1 MIINADKKNYLT
13 KRILKFIYYL
23 RYLIFIF
30 IIFTVLIFTIPKIF
44 NYVNKIE
51 RLNLVL
57 KNQHGFSIE
66 KFKKVNYKIFPQPNL
81 EIKNIQVTV
90 DGFPTIINIE
100 RIKIFT
106 NIKNLYY
113 SGDNTFNKIKF
124 EVNFLGNNITGYYLP
139 KKNVNLLYF
148 DIKNLGIK
156 SKIFF
161 DNKKKL
167 SKPSGIMKLSILDYN
182 LLLNFS
188 YDKTLNLKDSIF
200 KNKDINTNF
209 NGQLNFEPFFYFNI
223 LADVN
228 RVKNL
233 NLKIKK
239 FYDLI
244 INEISEKKLNG
255 EFNVNYLPKKIIGK
269 KSNQT
274 NKINLQF
281 KNGDIFSQN
290 SILEFAGLNIKLNFY
305 LKRYPTY
312 KELDYNISIKT
323 DNINTFLK
331 KIGGTKLKD
340 KKKIQTLIA
349 GNINLDAQKYYFQDI
364 IINETKF
371 KKKDLIYLKNYFDT
385 NAIDLFNSNLDEENI
400 YLFLKNLIDP
410 T

>member
-1 MIINADKKNYLT
+1 M
-13 KRILKFIYYL
+13 
-23 RYLIFIF
+23 
-30 IIFTVLIFTIPKIF
+30 
-44 NYVNKIE
+44 
-51 RLNLVL
+51 
-57 KNQHGFSIE
+57 S
-66 KFKKVNYKIFPQPNL
+66 
-81 EIKNIQVTV
+81 
-90 DGFPTIINIE
+90 
-100 RIKIFT
+100 
-106 NIKNLYY
+106 
-113 SGDNTFNKIKF
+113 
-124 EVNFLGNNITGYYLP
+124 
-139 KKNVNLLYF
+139 
-148 DIKNLGIK
+148 
-156 SKIFF
+156 
-161 DNKKKL
+161 NKK
-167 SKPSGIMKLSILDYN
+167 
-182 LLLNFS
+182 
-188 YDKTLNLKDSIF
+188 
-200 KNKDINTNF
+200 
-209 NGQLNFEPFFYFNI
+209 
-223 LADVN
+223 
-228 RVKNL
+228 
-233 NLKIKK
+233 
-239 FYDLI
+239 
-244 INEISEKKLNG
+244 ISQI
-255 EFNVNYLPKKIIGK
+255 VSSVKKIIGK